1 MRRWL
6 LIAAG
11 VACVPTEDPG
21 DDDAADTGAMTSTS
35 GATSTGEAEAS
46 TDSGESGPSETTN
59 AADSSS
65 GEPGDCEPDAL
76 PAEFSEVDGCGEVLG
91 ESFCSEG
98 AGHVP
103 IGTDIEWANNPPHSG
118 EHFPMWE
125 LWGEHESTVERGYW
139 VHNMEHG
146 GIVLGYR
153 CADDCEAEV
162 EVLREV
168 IAARPDSRILLTPDA
183 QLEGDRFAAV
193 SWTWVYRFDEP
204 DLDTLLCFVDQHFNH
219 APEDVP

>member
-11 VACVPTEDPG
+11 VACVPTEDPE
-21 DDDAADTGAMTSTS
+21 DDAAVDTGAMQSS
-35 GATSTGEAEAS
+35 GNVDE
-46 TDSGESGPSETTN
+46 SGESGESESTGGG
-59 AADSSS
+59 DST
-65 GEPGDCEPDAL
+65 GEPGECEPDAL
-76 PAEFSEVDGCGEVLG
+76 PAEYSEVEGCGEALG
-91 ESFCSEG
+91 NAFCSEG
-98 AGHVP
+98 QGHVP
-103 IGTDIEWANNPPHSG
+103 IGTDIEWAHNPPHSG
-118 EHFPMWE
+118 QHFPMWE

-153 CADDCEAEV
+153 CADDCDAELD
-162 EVLREV
+162 VLREV
-168 IAARPDSRILLTPDA
+168 VAARPDSRILLTPDA
-183 QLEGDRFAAV
+183 LLEGERFAAV

-204 DLDTLLCFVDQHFNH
+204 DLETLLCFVDQHFNH